1 VPKGRYL
8 AIWYQDLA
16 SHHPAV
22 WQRPDVL
29 GTFVQLLALAE
40 DSWPRRPPIPATVRR
55 QMLTLLIDE
64 GLVIPVDGGA
74 YTIRGLDALRQ
85 RRAAKAAAA
94 ANGRWQRELAELAA
108 EARSNAQS
116 NARSNAGGDPP
127 RNATSNATSNAHSN
141 ATSTAASNAQSNA
154 RAMPM
159 NMNTSTTTKELP
171 RAAAAAL
178 GSSRGGTSSGGPA
191 RAKPWSILRPS
202 AAAADAARDNKP

>member
-55 QMLTLLIDE
+55 QVLTLLIDE

-108 EARSNAQS
+108 EARSNATSNAAS
-116 NARSNAGGDPP
+116 NARSTAASI
-127 RNATSNATSNAHSN
+127 ATSNATGT
-141 ATSTAASNAQSNA
+141 ATSNAQSNA
-154 RAMPM
+154 WAMPM
-159 NMNTSTTTKELP
+159 NMNTNTTTKELP

-178 GSSRGGTSSGGPA
+178 GSSRGGTRSGGPA

-202 AAAADAARDNKP
+202 AAAADAARDNEP